1 MSNAEDAAKKGQEFF
16 QMFLKAKEFT
26 EELLKENERL
36 RFKIARLETSGGS
49 AATVAPGNE
58 EKVKELSQRVREL
71 EEKLA
76 EVETRYRKV
85 EEENKE
91 FADRY
96 IEIEEQNNNLANL
109 YVASYQLHST
119 LDYREVIRIV
129 QEIVINLIGA
139 EVFHLFMVSEKTAAL
154 ELETSEGQTALTQQ
168 IAMGEGVIGRAAQTG
183 ENFFSDTVAHRSPTP
198 FDQPIAVIPLKIKES
213 VIGVISINKLLV
225 QKTAFTTMDFELFT
239 LLAGHAA
246 TAIFSAKLYSTSA
259 RKLTTLQG
267 FIDLLKT
274 QPAK

>member
-1 MSNAEDAAKKGQEFF
+1 MPSGDDPVQQKNQEFF
-16 QMFLKAKEFT
+16 GVFLKAKEFT

-36 RFKIARLETSGGS
+36 RFKIASLESQAGALPLLSGDDQVRGL
-49 AATVAPGNE
+49 TE
-58 EKVKELSQRVREL
+58 RIREL
-71 EEKLA
+71 ESRLQ
-76 EVETRYRKV
+76 EVETRYRQV

-139 EVFHLFMVSEKTAAL
+139 EAFHIFVISDKTGQL
-154 ELETSEGQTALTQQ
+154 ELETSEGAAAPVTSIAL
-168 IAMGEGVIGRAAQTG
+168 GEGPIGMAAKTG
-183 ENFFSDTVAHRSPTP
+183 ENYFAREVAHREATP
-198 FDQPIAVIPLKIKES
+198 FDQPTAVIPLKIKDS

-225 QKTAFTTMDFELFT
+225 QKTAFTDTDYELFT

-259 RKLTTLQG
+259 RKLHTLQG
-267 FIDLLKT
+267 FLDMLKT
-274 QPAK
+274 QPAKS

>member
-1 MSNAEDAAKKGQEFF
+1 MPSGEDPEKRSQEFF
-16 QMFLKAKEFT
+16 GVFLKAKEFT
-26 EELLKENERL
+26 EELLRENERL
-36 RFKIARLETSGGS
+36 RFRVASLESGADLTPLPAGDEHARL
-49 AATVAPGNE
+49 AAR
-58 EKVKELSQRVREL
+58 VKELESRL
-71 EEKLA
+71 ED
-76 EVETRYRKV
+76 VETRYQKV

-139 EVFHLFMVSEKTAAL
+139 EAFHLFVVSDKTGQL
-154 ELETSEGQTALTQQ
+154 ELETSEGATAPVTS
-168 IAMGEGVIGRAAQTG
+168 IAIGEGPIGLAAKTG
-183 ENFFSDTVAHRSPTP
+183 ENFFSSEVAHKEATP
-198 FDQPIAVIPLKIKES
+198 FDQPTAVIPLKIKDS

-225 QKTAFTTMDFELFT
+225 QKTAFTPTDFELFT

-267 FIDLLKT
+267 FLDMIKT
-274 QPAK
+274 QPAKP